1 MAYDPSSSDPPA
13 PGRPDEEILSPERL
27 ESLRAILDRLPD
39 ELRRCFLLRHDR
51 RYSVGEIA
59 VLMKLPIERVRTC
72 LWQARRLLGVGGS
85 GEVS

>member
-27 ESLRAILDRLPD
+27 ESLRGILDRLPD

-51 RYSVGEIA
+51 GYSVGEIA

-72 LWQARRLLGVGGS
+72 LWQARQQLGVGGS